1 MAIYATG
8 ADGIRRRVDGDSG
21 AACPYRIGDILETE
35 NPTPPAESWP
45 GTQWE
50 ELTGRFLLG
59 RSDDRAVGTVGG
71 EEKHTL
77 TVEEMPNH
85 SHFQM
90 ISFVGGNDASAY
102 AFNTLGNRNPNSLAG
117 AGLTQNEGGSQPH
130 NNMPP
135 YRVVYIW
142 KRTG

>member
-1 MAIYATG
+1 MPIYVTG
-8 ADGIRRRVDGDSG
+8 ADGVRRRVDGGSG
-21 AACPYRIGDILETE
+21 ASCPYRIGDILETE

-59 RSDDRAVGTVGG
+59 RGDDHAVGTTGG
-71 EEKHTL
+71 EEKHAL
-77 TVEEMPNH
+77 TVQEMP
-85 SHFQM
+85 SHAHEYYAGEPGTNSVINWGPPVVQM
-90 ISFVGGNDASAY
+90 QSGNSVTGT
-102 AFNTLGNRNPNSLAG
+102 NMT
-117 AGLTQNEGGSQPH
+117 GGSQPH